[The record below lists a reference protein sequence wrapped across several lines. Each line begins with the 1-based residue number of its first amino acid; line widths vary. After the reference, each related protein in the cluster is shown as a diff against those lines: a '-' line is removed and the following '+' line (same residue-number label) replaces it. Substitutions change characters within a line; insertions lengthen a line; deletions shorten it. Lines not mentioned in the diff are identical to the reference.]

1 MWSSPPVNNLE
12 ELALKARDVTVFW
25 WFDMARRHRPPATMS
40 HTRRIDPAADK
51 ATVPDGYMS
60 TCSTGTEPV
69 VDLPDVVPIS
79 SSHSPV
85 RVSKMRT
92 VPSYE
97 PVRIRWGSVVETWP
111 ERT

>member
-1 MWSSPPVNNLE
+1 MWSSPPVNNLD
-12 ELALKARDVTVFW
+12 ELALNARDVTVFW

-40 HTRRIDPAADK
+40 HTRRMDPAVDN
-51 ATVPDGYMS
+51 ATVPDGYMI
-60 TCSTGTEPV
+60 TCSTGTVPAVEF
-69 VDLPDVVPIS
+69 PDVEPMRS
-79 SSHSPV
+79 SQSPV

-97 PVRIRWGSVVETWP
+97 PVRIRCGSVEETWP

>member
-1 MWSSPPVNNLE
+1 MWSSPPVNSRD
-12 ELALKARDVTVFW
+12 ELALKASDVTVFW
-25 WFDMARRHRPPATMS
+25 WFDMARRHRPPATIS
-40 HTRRIDPAADK
+40 HTRRMDPAADK

-60 TCSTGTEPV
+60 TCSTGTEPT
-69 VDLPDVVPIS
+69 PDPGEVEPMR

-97 PVRIRWGSVVETWP
+97 PVRMRCGSVEETWP